1 MDAHLP
7 DARTEPGDGRRDI
20 LHHFVE
26 ESARCGTLASGRGG
40 GLGGGH
46 DVMRGMR
53 DGGREQGA
61 QSAGER

>member
-1 MDAHLP
+1 MHLDVYRQSFDFRVP
-7 DARTEPGDGRRDI
+7 P
-20 LHHFVE
+20 LVE
-26 ESARCGTLASGRGG
+26 ESARCGKLASGRGG

-61 QSAGER
+61 QTAGER